1 MGKVSIGDTMKTQN
15 ALEHAQKLA
24 KPTYNGDTRGETLRK
39 MKLLRRAIQAA
50 QQARVDVELVNDC
63 CLQLSYL
70 EISYYQTKTTDW
82 LLRNVKSFAINAP
95 CRQVFIQR
103 VGGQLEG
110 KANHFNQRFPR
121 RSRVTWISFYAKV
134 TVRKCGKL
142 FTLYYEFNGQ
152 EQCLTNDTNGTNAES
167 IKQAYYWHL
176 QHQDDVLNGKHG
188 LKFRDFYLDH
198 IQPGVQSRLLLMQNE
213 WDNQRC

>member
-1 MGKVSIGDTMKTQN
+1 MKTQN

-82 LLRNVKSFAINAP
+82 LLRNGMGEVIWDFA
-95 CRQVFIQR
+95 
-103 VGGQLEG
+103 
-110 KANHFNQRFPR
+110 
-121 RSRVTWISFYAKV
+121 S
-134 TVRKCGKL
+134 
-142 FTLYYEFNGQ
+142 
-152 EQCLTNDTNGTNAES
+152 
-167 IKQAYYWHL
+167 
-176 QHQDDVLNGKHG
+176 
-188 LKFRDFYLDH
+188 
-198 IQPGVQSRLLLMQNE
+198 GV
-213 WDNQRC
+213 